1 VWGVAFEKAV
11 RRKPVARRGAGVMQI
26 EWSERGVWKFAEVVE
41 ARGEGGGAL

>member
-1 VWGVAFEKAV
+1 VGRRV
-11 RRKPVARRGAGVMQI
+11 RKSRQKEAGGAAGAGVMEI